1 MIGKLLK
8 ENLLLILLS
17 AFILLLTIPAYGNEV
32 YINQVGTNVEVT
44 IVQDGQNNRISTKST
59 AASNA
64 TLYGQNQT
72 INFTQTGNNNKIGLY
87 KHYYGSDNQTSSNMT
102 ALQEGSNNTMYLDNH
117 GDNNN
122 FAATQKTHNS
132 TMDLEIDYDGNT
144 VDARQRCHDGSSCE
158 QDRMILNAYQANN
171 NNIKLG
177 QGYLIETDG
186 SFGYDG
192 DEHGGHYMNLY
203 VRGDNNDI
211 IMSQRNQE
219 TSTEHYQNVYIFSDD
234 NDVILRQTHSGDKT
248 IALTIQNDDNNV
260 DIYQKKGGNHTASVN
275 LSGSYGTNLDLNQS
289 HNTVGQSYSLSQNCQ
304 TVGGCSIAVTQN

>member
-1 MIGKLLK
+1 MIRIAIIIVLM
-8 ENLLLILLS
+8 ILLW
-17 AFILLLTIPAYGNEV
+17 AQTTNPANANEI
-32 YINQVGTNVEVT
+32 YINQSGANVEVT

-117 GDNNN
+117 GDDNN

-132 TMDLEIDYDGNT
+132 TMDLEIDYDDNT

-203 VRGDNNDI
+203 VKGDNNDI

>member
-1 MIGKLLK
+1 MIRIAIIIVLM
-8 ENLLLILLS
+8 ILLW
-17 AFILLLTIPAYGNEV
+17 AQTTNPANANEI
-32 YINQVGTNVEVT
+32 YINQSGANVEVT

-59 AASNA
+59 NPSNA
-64 TLYGQNQT
+64 TVFGQNQT
-72 INFTQTGNNNKIGLY
+72 LNFTQSGDNNKIGLY

-117 GDNNN
+117 GDDNN

-132 TMDLEIDYDGNT
+132 TMDLEIDYDDNT

-158 QDRMILNAYQANN
+158 QDRMILNAYTANN
-171 NNIKLG
+171 SNIKMG

-186 SFGYDG
+186 TFGYDG

-203 VRGDNNDI
+203 VSGDRNDI

-289 HNTVGQSYSLSQNCQ
+289 HNTVGQSYSLTQNCQ